1 MLGYF
6 DDQAAT
12 EAAFNTAGWFMTG
25 DLGQIDE
32 AGYLRI
38 TGRKK
43 DVIIRGGRNIYPAPI
58 EAVALRHPM
67 IEQTAMV
74 PLPDPRLGERVCLAV
89 VATAT
94 AQPDPNEILE
104 HLAAAG
110 ISRYD
115 MPEFILFL
123 PEMPLTASGK
133 IVKRELMRWVT
144 EGRVQPQPV
153 RLKSPAAAEGYTDAR
168 DCRRSIRP
176 AGKVASPR
184 SRNT

>member
-1 MLGYF
+1 
-6 DDQAAT
+6 
-12 EAAFNTAGWFMTG
+12 MTG

-89 VATAT
+89 VATAN

-153 RLKSPAAAEGYTDAR
+153 RLKWPAAAEG
-168 DCRRSIRP
+168 
-176 AGKVASPR
+176 
-184 SRNT
+184 

>member
-1 MLGYF
+1 
-6 DDQAAT
+6 
-12 EAAFNTAGWFMTG
+12 MTG

-58 EAVALRHPM
+58 EAAALRHPM
-67 IEQTAMV
+67 IEQAAVV

-89 VATAT
+89 VATANP
-94 AQPDPNEILE
+94 QPDPNEILE

-123 PEMPLTASGK
+123 SEMPLTASGK
-133 IVKRELMRWVT
+133 IVKRELARWVS

-153 RLKSPAAAEGYTDAR
+153 RLKWPAAAEG
-168 DCRRSIRP
+168 
-176 AGKVASPR
+176 
-184 SRNT
+184 